1 MSATG
6 SDPQIDHKN
15 RPSAEPSSD
24 TQRKIEAAQGPSDR
38 HGGGGRKGW
47 LPRYNVRNTSGVTNF
62 DRFWDEQGL
71 LWGAFSFAA
80 GIAVYFL
87 VPSEPSRIAVLL
99 VGLCAILIALRAGR
113 RQALAWY
120 TVLLLASAAG
130 FGTASLRSS
139 LVDAPRLAMP
149 MTVEVGGIVLERQFG
164 PRHDRLVLSVEAVSR
179 QAIDPDAF
187 PHRLRLRVPKESGGQ
202 VGERVRLKGRLFP
215 PPGPVHPGGY
225 DFSFRAYFM
234 QIGATGFSFGP
245 AEVLGVAEGG
255 LKLRVAAMV
264 ARVRSDLA
272 NRIRTDL
279 GDRPETALVVA
290 LLVGDRSGITE
301 EQEEAL
307 RASGLAHILA
317 ISGLHM
323 ALFAG
328 GTYGGVLLLLALVP
342 ALSLRWPTH
351 KWAAVAALLAATFYL
366 LLSGASV
373 ATQRSYLMIALVFLG
388 ILAGRRGLTL
398 RSVAL
403 AALVLLMLAPER
415 LFFPGFQMSFAAVIC
430 LVAVYELWRRRETDL
445 QGMTRDQR
453 LRARIV
459 RSVAAWGAG
468 LFVTAL
474 VAGLATGI
482 IGAHHFG
489 RVAPYGLVGNMLGMP
504 VFTLLVMPM
513 GVLALVL
520 MPFGLAVLPLTV
532 MSFGISVLLD
542 VAEFTSAL
550 DAGQGAVGKLDAVAT
565 LLLLGSLFAGLLL
578 PGRLRLVAALLF
590 AGGVVSAAQTRPP
603 DLQIAAKGGSLA
615 ARDAEGNLRYSGR
628 RSSFATELW
637 FQAEGIPSRAL
648 ESRRMTAPQRRCDAQ
663 GCVIRAFGKNAE
675 EAATGKAEP
684 VHIAVPK
691 TLDALADD
699 CQHADLIVSDFIVPE
714 SCGADFVIDQVVR
727 TRRGAVAIWLS
738 SRTSR
743 GPALEATA
751 RGLGN
756 ETESEAENGR
766 TTIIERL
773 VHAIPDPPRPWHLPG
788 TVTYDSLRRSEGN
801 KTR

>member
-6 SDPQIDHKN
+6 SDPQIDYKT
-15 RPSAEPSSD
+15 RSKAEASSD
-24 TQRKIEAAQGPSDR
+24 TQRKIEAARRPFGHVVDR
-38 HGGGGRKGW
+38 GRKGW
-47 LPRYNVRNTSGVTNF
+47 LFGHSVRVKSRVTTF
-62 DRFWDEQGL
+62 DQFWDEQGL
-71 LWGAFSFAA
+71 LWVAFSFAS
-80 GIAVYFL
+80 GIAGYFL
-87 VPSEPSRIAVLL
+87 LPSEPSRIAVLL
-99 VGLCAILIALRAGR
+99 VGLCTFLIALRVRR

-120 TVLLLASAAG
+120 SVLLLAFSAG
-130 FGTASLRSS
+130 LGTASLRSS

-164 PRHDRLVLSVEAVSR
+164 PKHDRLVLSVETVKR
-179 QAIDPDAF
+179 RAIDADAF

-245 AEVLGVAEGG
+245 AEMLGPAESG
-255 LKLRVAAMV
+255 LKLRGAAMV
-264 ARVRSDLA
+264 AKLRGDLA

-290 LLVGDRSGITE
+290 LLVGDRSGISE
-301 EQEEAL
+301 QQEEAL

-328 GTYGGVLLLLALVP
+328 GTYGGVLLLLALLP

-388 ILAGRRGLTL
+388 LLAGRRGLTL

-403 AALVLLMLAPER
+403 AALVLLALAPER

-430 LVAVYELWRRRETDL
+430 LVAVYELWRRREADF
-445 QGMTRDQR
+445 QGMTRDQG

-459 RSVAAWGAG
+459 RSVGAWGAG

-532 MSFGISVLLD
+532 MSFGISILLD

-550 DAGQGAVGKLDAVAT
+550 DAGQGAVGKLDAVAAV
-565 LLLLGSLFAGLLL
+565 LLLGSLFTGLLL
-578 PGRLRLVAALLF
+578 PGRLRLVAVLLF
-590 AGGVVSAAQTRPP
+590 AGGVGSAVQARPP
-603 DLQIAAKGGSLA
+603 DLQIATTGASLA
-615 ARDAEGNLRYSGR
+615 ARDEEGNLRYSGR

-637 FQAEGIPSRAL
+637 FQAEGIPSQAL
-648 ESRRMTAPQRRCDAQ
+648 GSRRMIASQRRCDAQ
-663 GCVIRAFGKNAE
+663 GCVFSAFGNEQAS
-675 EAATGKAEP
+675 EAATGKTTP
-684 VHIAVPK
+684 VFLAVPK
-691 TLDALADD
+691 TLEALVDD
-699 CQHADLIVSDFIVPE
+699 CRYADIVVSDFIVPE
-714 SCGADFVIDQVVR
+714 NCGADLVIDQVVR

-738 SRTSR
+738 SQKSR

-751 RGLGN
+751 RSLDN
-756 ETESEAENGR
+756 ETETENGR

-788 TVTYDSLRRSEGN
+788 TVTYGSLRRSEGN